1 MIKRITIT
9 YTYDFDDE
17 EEAEDERERLEDL
30 LPDMLGTQDIEI
42 EFDTIVK

>member
-1 MIKRITIT
+1 MTKRITIT

-30 LPDMLGTQDIEI
+30 LPDMLGTNNIEI
-42 EFDTIVK
+42 ELETIKK